1 MIVIEIL
8 NVEELAERESSQL
21 AMFVGQIGRI
31 DIEARVEK
39 ALIKQIKKSLQAN
52 GVEAKLS
59 SIGGVKY
66 STYTKDKADKN
77 D

>member
-8 NVEELAERESSQL
+8 NVEEIAERESSQL
-21 AMFVGQIGRI
+21 AMLVGQIGRI

-39 ALIKQIKKSLQAN
+39 ALIRQIKKSLQSN

-59 SIGGVKY
+59 SIGSVKY
-66 STYTKDKADKN
+66 STYTKDKADK
-77 D
+77 DV